1 MTKESIKI
9 KIFADGANKED
20 MLYAYKNR
28 LVHGF
33 TTNPTLMRKAG
44 VTHYENFAKEILG
57 LIQDLPISF
66 EVFSDEPQEMERQAR
81 KIHSWAK
88 NIHVKIPIINTKGES
103 SAPLIKKI
111 TGEGI
116 PVNVTAILTLEQ
128 VEVVAQA
135 LHPDTPTIVSVFAGR
150 IADTGVDPLPI
161 MKKSHELLKHLP
173 KAELLWAS
181 SREIFNIVQAQESGC
196 QIITVAPDI
205 LKKLSMLG
213 KDLMDV
219 SLDTVKTFYEDS
231 QKSGFNLTQTIQL
244 EA

>member
-1 MTKESIKI
+1 MNRESITV

-20 MLYAYKNR
+20 MIYAYKNK

-57 LIQDLPISF
+57 VIVDLPISF
-66 EVFSDEPQEMERQAR
+66 EVFSDEPIEMERQAR
-81 KIHSWAK
+81 KIYSWAK
-88 NIHVKIPIINTKGES
+88 NIHVKIPIINTQGQS
-103 SAPLIKKI
+103 SIPLIKKI
-111 TGEGI
+111 SHEGI
-116 PVNVTAILTLEQ
+116 PVNVTAILTLDQ
-128 VEVVAQA
+128 VEEVSKA
-135 LHPDTPTIVSVFAGR
+135 LHPNTDSIVSVFAGR

-181 SREIFNIVQAQESGC
+181 SREVFNIVQAQESGC
-196 QIITVAPDI
+196 QIITVTPDI
-205 LKKLSMLG
+205 LKKMSMLG
-213 KDLMDV
+213 KELIDV

-231 QKSGFNLTQTIQL
+231 QKSGFNLN
-244 EA
+244 